1 MQEHLRSYFH
11 FLQLEKGLAKNT
23 LASYKVDLHRYVE
36 YLGRRGIRSF
46 GEVKES
52 NVVAFLSLLKDL
64 GLIATSVSR
73 NFSAI
78 RGFHRFLIGEG
89 ITKNDP
95 TQNIDSPKLPRRLP
109 TVLTQAEVEKV
120 LDQPNLSEPLGLRD
134 KAILEFLYA
143 TGIRVSELISLKRSN
158 LLFDM
163 GIIRVIGKGSKER
176 IVPVGRSAIEY
187 VGRYQREVRIHLVKR
202 MVRQSHHD
210 MDTHDAVFLNFRG
223 KPLSRMAVWSM
234 IKRYARQADIGKNVH
249 PHTFR
254 HSFATHLLE
263 GGADLRA
270 VQEMLGHAD
279 IATTE
284 IYTHIDR
291 EYLKEVHRTFHPRG

>member
-23 LASYKVDLHRYVE
+23 LSSYKVDLDRYVE
-36 YLGRRGIRSF
+36 YLGRRGIRSLE
-46 GEVKES
+46 EVKES

-95 TQNIDSPKLPRRLP
+95 TQNIDSPKLPKRLP
-109 TVLTQAEVEKV
+109 TVLTQAEVEKI
-120 LDQPNLSEPLGLRD
+120 LDQPDLNEPLGLRD

-163 GIIRVIGKGSKER
+163 DIIRVIGKGSKER

-202 MVRQSHHD
+202 MD
-210 MDTHDAVFLNFRG
+210 AHDAVFLNFRG

-234 IKRYARQADIGKNVH
+234 IKRYARQANIGKNVH

>member
-163 GIIRVIGKGSKER
+163 GIIRVIGKVEGANCAGRPICHRVCRTLSK
-176 IVPVGRSAIEY
+176 
-187 VGRYQREVRIHLVKR
+187 
-202 MVRQSHHD
+202 
-210 MDTHDAVFLNFRG
+210 
-223 KPLSRMAVWSM
+223 
-234 IKRYARQADIGKNVH
+234 
-249 PHTFR
+249 
-254 HSFATHLLE
+254 
-263 GGADLRA
+263 GGAHPFG
-270 VQEMLGHAD
+270 EAD
-279 IATTE
+279 GSTIS
-284 IYTHIDR
+284 
-291 EYLKEVHRTFHPRG
+291 P